1 MKYILA
7 IGLMFAVTANAG
19 GYKPE
24 SNGANALS
32 SSNSS
37 SVSVSGAL
45 SKSNAVQNSTVNA
58 SGGAVDASNDVSLSN
73 DIDNNTKMPAS
84 SAIAPSVATMVD
96 CAISNPSSKAFS
108 VLIFS
113 VSGTTGTTMNPICF
127 ALKTGDVEV
136 AKKLMCKESSDY
148 AKANSNFCEV
158 K

>member
-1 MKYILA
+1 MKYSILFLA
-7 IGLMFAVTANAG
+7 LLSTNAFAT
-19 GYKPE
+19 YKEPQG
-24 SNGANALS
+24 SSALS

-45 SKSNAVQNSTVNA
+45 SQSNAVQNSTVNA
-58 SGGAVDASNDVSLSN
+58 YGGAVDASNDVNLSN
-73 DIDNNTKMPAS
+73 DISQDTKMPAS

-127 ALKTGDVEV
+127 ALKTGDVDV
-136 AKKLMCKESSDY
+136 AKRLMCRESSDY
-148 AKANSNFCEV
+148 AKANSTFCEV